1 MYSPLLLQAENL
13 VAGYQTP
20 LTSPLSFDL
29 YAGDILGLCGAN
41 GVGKSTVIRAIMG
54 TARIFS
60 GTLHKAEDIY
70 IVHQAQRPVQLKQMP
85 LQGQELLHFC
95 GAKTTKLPPHVQ
107 PLLHQR
113 LDKLSG
119 GQLQFLQIWAC
130 LGSDADVI
138 VLDEPTNNLDP
149 TGIAALCEGLQQ
161 LQPHQAVLL
170 VSHEAAFVQRVCTRT
185 LEVRST
191 SSYAVH

>member
-1 MYSPLLLQAENL
+1 MHPQLLLQAENL

-29 YAGDILGLCGAN
+29 YAGEILGLCGAN
-41 GVGKSTVIRAIMG
+41 GAGKSTVIRAIMG

-60 GTLHKAEDIY
+60 GTLHKAEGVHIT
-70 IVHQAQRPVQLKQMP
+70 HQAQRPVQLQQMP
-85 LQGQELLHFC
+85 LQGQELLHLC
-95 GAKTTKLPPHVQ
+95 GAKSSHLPERAQ
-107 PLLHQR
+107 PLLSQR

-130 LGSDADVI
+130 LDSGADVI

-149 TGIAALCEGLQQ
+149 TGISALCEGLQR
-161 LQPHQAVLL
+161 LQAHQAVLL
-170 VSHEAAFVQRVCTRT
+170 VSHEATFVQQVCTRT
-185 LEVRST
+185 LELHR
-191 SSYAVH
+191 A

>member
-1 MYSPLLLQAENL
+1 MEQQAQALLHADNL

-20 LTSPLSFDL
+20 ITAPLSFAL
-29 YAGDILGLCGAN
+29 YAGDILGICGAN
-41 GVGKSTVIRAIMG
+41 GAGKSTVIRAIMG

-60 GTLHKAEDIY
+60 GLLHKAAGIR

-85 LQGQELLHFC
+85 LLGAELLRLC
-95 GAKTTKLPPHVQ
+95 GTQTTDVPHHVQ

-119 GQLQFLQIWAC
+119 GQLQLLQTWAC
-130 LGSDADVI
+130 LGSGADVI

-149 TGIAALCEGLQQ
+149 TGIATLSEGLQQ
-161 LQPHQAVLL
+161 LQAHQAVLV
-170 VSHEAAFVQRVCTRT
+170 VSHEANFVQHVCTRT
-185 LEVRST
+185 QDLHR
-191 SSYAVH
+191 A